1 MTRDRLLA
9 TQNCTLA
16 NNRHISVITL
26 MDRKV
31 SHWRDYLDPLRVF
44 AALEVQMSK
53 GSNLDAP
60 SQHGSKMARA
70 LRRGRPPARSGSR
83 RSAADRHS
91 PDRGI
96 RARAPVPRQR
106 STFTTV
112 YVVLGVGGVVNRAL
126 IAYSEFPKRAIVV
139 GMSKFGLEI
148 VPFTDPWSRS
158 RESFTTA
165 I

>member
-44 AALEVQMSK
+44 AALEVQMSN
-53 GSNLDAP
+53 GFQP
-60 SQHGSKMARA
+60 RRA
-70 LRRGRPPARSGSR
+70 EPTREQDGASPPPGQ
-83 RSAADRHS
+83 AAGAEWQQAIGWDRHS